1 MSASDIGSEIS
12 SFDELEMQI
21 QKRYLK
27 THLLSFTQ
35 TGNEAA
41 NFGNQLEDHIVNM
54 IVNKLQLNPQDMKSN
69 IWKSILTKIERIDVL
84 EALSK

>member
-1 MSASDIGSEIS
+1 MKQFLKNHTAQILTQLDQLDKIVNENNSRWRMSASDIGSEIS

-41 NFGNQLEDHIVNM
+41 NFGN
-54 IVNKLQLNPQDMKSN
+54 
-69 IWKSILTKIERIDVL
+69 
-84 EALSK
+84 

>member
-1 MSASDIGSEIS
+1 MKQFLKNHTAKILTQLDQLDKIVNENNSRWQMSASDIGSEMS
-12 SFDELEMQI
+12 SINELEMQI

-41 NFGNQLEDHIVNM
+41 NFG
-54 IVNKLQLNPQDMKSN
+54 S
-69 IWKSILTKIERIDVL
+69 
-84 EALSK
+84 